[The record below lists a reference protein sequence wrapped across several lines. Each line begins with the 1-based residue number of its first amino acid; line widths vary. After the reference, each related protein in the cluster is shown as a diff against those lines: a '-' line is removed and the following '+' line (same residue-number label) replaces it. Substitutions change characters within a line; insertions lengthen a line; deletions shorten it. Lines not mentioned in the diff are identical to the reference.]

1 MEFNGLPLHALVV
14 HAAVVF
20 GPLAALAG
28 LLYALVPRWRD
39 RLRWP
44 LVATAAIAL
53 GAIWVA
59 YLSGEELTEANTYG
73 GPLAAL
79 VETHEERAG
88 ILRISMTAFAVLS
101 FLAAWWHT
109 RTGPVRLVMGGLVAA
124 SAVVT
129 LVYVVLT
136 GDAGA
141 QVAWYGVEG

>member
-1 MEFNGLPLHALVV
+1 MEINGLPLHALVI
-14 HAAVVF
+14 HAAVVL
-20 GPLAALAG
+20 GPLAALTG

-44 LVATAAIAL
+44 LVAMAAVGAV
-53 GAIWVA
+53 AIWVS
-59 YLSGEELTEANTYG
+59 YLSGEELAEANTYG
-73 GPLAAL
+73 GPLEPL
-79 VETHEERAG
+79 VETHEDRAG
-88 ILRISMTAFAVLS
+88 ILRLSMTAFAVLS

-109 RTGPVRLVMGGLVAA
+109 RTGAVRAVMSGLVAV

-141 QVAWYGVEG
+141 QIAWYGVEG